1 MDSWKDCRNIL
12 CFRTD
17 NMGDLIMTVP
27 AIRALKESFGARIT
41 VLTSPM
47 AAEAAGLI
55 AEIDEVIVY
64 NAPWNRDYT
73 TAEEATALIGL
84 LRSRAFDAAVIFT
97 VYSQN
102 PLPAALV
109 AFLAGI
115 PRRLA
120 WCRENPYNLLTDW
133 LPDGEP
139 YFHICHQVARDLQL
153 VSSVGA
159 ATEDDHLA
167 LSFAPGRWDLAR
179 QKITAAGLDPEKPWM
194 VVHPGVSE
202 KKREYPFTAWV
213 EALEKILERSPR
225 QFVLTGTAG
234 ERELVE
240 DIASAIGT
248 PAIAVAGDLSLEEF
262 VALIAHA
269 PLVLSVNTAT
279 VHIAAATRT
288 PVIVLYALTNPQ
300 HTPWRVPFR
309 ALPFHPPADLQS
321 RNQVV
326 QYVYQ
331 TVLKNVPD
339 AASPANIVRAMAE
352 LEQKET

>member
-1 MDSWKDCRNIL
+1 
-12 CFRTD
+12 
-17 NMGDLIMTVP
+17 MGDLIMTAP
-27 AIRALKESFGARIT
+27 AVRALKESFGAHIT

-64 NAPWNRDYT
+64 RAPWNRDHT
-73 TAEEATALIGL
+73 TAEEATALISL

-102 PLPAALV
+102 PLPAALA

-133 LPDGEP
+133 LPDAEP
-139 YFHICHQVARDLQL
+139 YFHISHQVVRDLQL

-159 ATEDDHLA
+159 STDNDRLELCFNAGAWKGA
-167 LSFAPGRWDLAR
+167 L
-179 QKITAAGLDPEKPWM
+179 QKMTAAGLDPEKSWM

-202 KKREYPFTAWV
+202 KKREYPFKGWV
-213 EALEKILERSPR
+213 EALEKILERSQR

-234 ERELVE
+234 EMDMVK
-240 DIASAIGT
+240 DIAAAIGPSAI
-248 PAIAVAGDLSLEEF
+248 ALAGDLSLKEF

-269 PLVLSVNTAT
+269 PVVLSVNTAT
-279 VHIAAATRT
+279 IHIAAATRT

-309 ALPFHPPADLQS
+309 ALPFHPRADLQS

-331 TVLKNVPD
+331 TILKDVQD
-339 AASPANIVRAMAE
+339 TASPANIIEAME
-352 LEQKET
+352 QLEQKKA